1 MSNEEE
7 EAEVLASIFPDE
19 FTHSP
24 GTFSIT
30 SSNFVF
36 TAHLPSSY
44 PDSPPTVKINGLE
57 EDETQEVMR
66 MMSAWV
72 EEGIG
77 EQMTFTLFQ
86 NVVDFHETWERGQVE
101 KKEREEEDEK
111 RRIEE
116 LENRKFVGRS
126 VTRESF
132 DEWKKGFTH
141 DLLTR
146 LKRHEVGITGRMM
159 FESDSSLANSD
170 KVEV

>member
-24 GTFSIT
+24 GIFTIT
-30 SSNFVF
+30 SPSF
-36 TAHLPSSY
+36 TFIAHLPSSY
-44 PDSPPTVKINGLE
+44 PDSPPDVKITGLD
-57 EDETQEVMR
+57 EDETLEVMR
-66 MMSAWV
+66 MMGGWV
-72 EEGIG
+72 KEGIG

-86 NVVDFHETWERGQVE
+86 NVVDFHESWERRQVE
-101 KKEREEEDEK
+101 KKEREQEDEK
-111 RRIEE
+111 LRIEE
-116 LENRKFVGRS
+116 LENRKFIGRS

-132 DEWKKGFTH
+132 DEWKKGFTN